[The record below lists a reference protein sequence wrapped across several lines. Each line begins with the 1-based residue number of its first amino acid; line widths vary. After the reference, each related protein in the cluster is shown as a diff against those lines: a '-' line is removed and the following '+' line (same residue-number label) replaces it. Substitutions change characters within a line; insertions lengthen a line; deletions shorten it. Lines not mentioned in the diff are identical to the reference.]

1 MKAIKFF
8 AICAF
13 AMVCSLNLNAAE
25 PQLVY
30 NDVVENGKVT
40 GKMVYAMDNEQHLT
54 PVNKYE
60 FTYDGSAIASKKG
73 LHWNET
79 AKVWENRFLLTVDNS
94 TKTCSYAVWVKK
106 QNKFVT
112 TQTFA
117 LDSDL
122 AKTILKDNN

>member
-54 PVNKYE
+54 PVNNMSSLMMVLLLPARKACIGMKLQRYGKIVSCLQLIIQPKIVPTL
-60 FTYDGSAIASKKG
+60 FG
-73 LHWNET
+73 LR
-79 AKVWENRFLLTVDNS
+79 NRTNL
-94 TKTCSYAVWVKK
+94 
-106 QNKFVT
+106 
-112 TQTFA
+112 
-117 LDSDL
+117 
-122 AKTILKDNN
+122 